1 MTRELLAFYVT
12 FPDQE
17 TANKICD
24 ILIRE
29 RLIACSNLLG
39 IEAAYWW
46 KGSVQQENESLA
58 LTKTSNHLKEQI
70 IARIEQIHPY
80 EVPCIIH
87 WPIQANESYRDWII
101 NSVKD

>member
-46 KGSVQQENESLA
+46 KGSVKQENDDNSSLSKLSSQKA
-58 LTKTSNHLKEQI
+58 
-70 IARIEQIHPY
+70 
-80 EVPCIIH
+80 
-87 WPIQANESYRDWII
+87 II
-101 NSVKD
+101 NDQVEAEEEPSYKN